1 MSPGTSRSSREKTV
15 ETNAFVV
22 SATIFKYHEGVVFS
36 ISRVGR
42 LRWQRSRWARP
53 HGEERGE
60 KFGDYSEE
68 RRAQCGEGHK
78 EGCAHCGLYVHAIV
92 ETCFCGRHTTVDE
105 MKCD

>member
-1 MSPGTSRSSREKTV
+1 MTV

-22 SATIFKYHEGVVFS
+22 SATMFKYNEGVVFT
-36 ISRVGR
+36 ISRTRR

-60 KFGDYSEE
+60 KYGDYREE

-92 ETCFCGRHTTVDE
+92 QKPGVRDSDSAFAALIQLSMR
-105 MKCD
+105 

>member
-1 MSPGTSRSSREKTV
+1 MTV
-15 ETNAFVV
+15 AIDAFAVRTTIIKYNESVV
-22 SATIFKYHEGVVFS
+22 LS

-60 KFGDYSEE
+60 KFGDYREE

-78 EGCAHCGLYVHAIV
+78 EGCAHCGLHVHAIV
-92 ETCFCGRHTTVDE
+92 ENAIRLS
-105 MKCD
+105 MR